1 MKQPFK
7 LTSPFTPEG
16 DQPTAIASILEAFQQ
31 GKKQHVLL
39 GVTGSGKTFTMA
51 HVIAT
56 MQKPALIIAPNKT
69 LAAQLYT
76 EFKSLFPEDH
86 VGLFMSYYDYYQPEA
101 YLPSSD
107 TYIAKDSAINEDID
121 KMRHE
126 STRYLVEEPNTII
139 VASVSC
145 IYGLGSPTSYAKM
158 MLSLKAPMVMEREEL
173 LRRLIDIQY
182 SRNDRI
188 LERGCFRVR
197 GDVIDILPA
206 HDKEFGIRVR
216 FFGDE
221 IESLHKLCVA
231 DGKEVHPI
239 SEVCLF
245 PNSHYITP
253 RSDRKEILTEIRH
266 DLGLRLRELR
276 ALHKEKEAIR
286 LEQRTFE
293 DLELFEQLGYCPG
306 IENYSRY
313 LTGQAPGEPPACLL
327 DYFPDSFLTILDESH
342 ITVPQIRGMY
352 RGDRARKENL
362 VAYGFRLPAALDN
375 RPLTFEEFMAR
386 TDQVLHVSATPG
398 AYEQEVE
405 GSFSEQVIRPTGLI
419 DPKIEIHPA
428 HNQIQDVLLE
438 SQRAI
443 AAGGRVLLTTLTKK
457 MSEEL
462 TEFYREQGL
471 RVRYLHSDIDTL
483 ERTQLLR
490 ELRMG
495 TFDVLI
501 GINLL
506 REGLDLPEVT
516 LVAILDADK
525 EGFLRSK
532 TSIIQTVGRAARN
545 KDSRVILYADEIT
558 NSIRQ
563 AVEETE
569 RRRYI
574 QLAHNA
580 EHGITPKSIQKDIPK
595 DLKVIY
601 GLASEET
608 ITTAPLIDA
617 TQLAQMGIHTQ
628 KDLDKLIRKKTKLMQ
643 GAALAMDFEQAAK
656 LRNEVG
662 QLRGIQLEKKP

>member
-1 MKQPFK
+1 MKKEFK
-7 LTSPFTPEG
+7 LTAAYQPDG
-16 DQPTAIASILEAFQQ
+16 DQPKAIASIVEAFQE

-51 HVIAT
+51 HVIAKL
-56 MQKPALIIAPNKT
+56 QKPTLIVAPNKT

-107 TYIAKDSAINEDID
+107 TYIAKDSAVNEDID

-126 STRYLVEEPNTII
+126 STRYLIEEPNTII

-145 IYGLGSPTSYAKM
+145 IYGLGSPSAYAKM
-158 MLSLKAPMVMEREEL
+158 MLALKAPMAMEREEL
-173 LRRLIDIQY
+173 IRKLIDIQY
-182 SRNDRI
+182 SRNDRA
-188 LERGCFRVR
+188 LERGFFRVR

-206 HDKEFGIRVR
+206 HDKEFGVRVR

-221 IESLHKLCVA
+221 IESLHQLRVA
-231 DGKEVHPI
+231 DGKEVQAI

-253 RSDRKEILTEIRH
+253 RSDRKEIVQEILH
-266 DLGLRLRELR
+266 DLGVRLRELH
-276 ALHKEKEAIR
+276 ALRKEKEAMR
-286 LEQRTFE
+286 LEQRTLE
-293 DLELFEQLGYCPG
+293 DMELFEQLGYCPG
-306 IENYSRY
+306 VENYSRY

-362 VAYGFRLPAALDN
+362 VEYGFRLPAALDN

-386 TDQVLHVSATPG
+386 TDQLLHVSATPG
-398 AYEQEVE
+398 VYEQAVE
-405 GSFSEQVIRPTGLI
+405 GSYSEQVIRPTGLI

-428 HNQIQDVLLE
+428 YSQIQDVLEE
-438 SQRAI
+438 SKRAI

-506 REGLDLPEVT
+506 REGLDLPEVN

-532 TSIIQTVGRAARN
+532 TSIIQTIGRAARN
-545 KDSRVILYADEIT
+545 RDARVILYADEIT

-563 AVEETE
+563 AIDETE

-574 QLAHNA
+574 QMAHN
-580 EHGITPKSIQKDIPK
+580 EKFDITPKSIQKEIPK

-601 GLASEET
+601 GLSEEEPSA
-608 ITTAPLIDA
+608 APPLDA
-617 TQLAQMGIHTQ
+617 VQLMQMGIHTQ
-628 KDLDKLIRKKTKLMQ
+628 KDLDKLIKKKTKLMQ
-643 GAALAMDFEQAAK
+643 GAALAMDFEQATK
-656 LRNEVG
+656 LRNEVA
-662 QLRGIQLEKKP
+662 QLKGIRLEKKP